1 MTNGTTGTMMQER
14 NTYQDVPI
22 EIIKRF
28 VLNKIDELDEI
39 QLTRVYEIISGN
51 TCLQKAKDN
60 CINILVSKEHS
71 WK

>member
-1 MTNGTTGTMMQER
+1 MMKQGR
-14 NTYQDVPI
+14 NIYQDVPV

-28 VLNKIDELDEI
+28 VLNKIDELDEV
-39 QLTRVYEIISGN
+39 QLTRVYELISGN

-60 CINILVSKEHS
+60 CVNILVNKEHN